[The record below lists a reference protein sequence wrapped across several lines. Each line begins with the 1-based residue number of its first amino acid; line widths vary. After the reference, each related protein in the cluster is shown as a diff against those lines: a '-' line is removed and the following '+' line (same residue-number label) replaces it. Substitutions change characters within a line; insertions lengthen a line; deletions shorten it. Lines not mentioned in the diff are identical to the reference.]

1 MLVLFFTIIFI
12 AELIITSWV
21 ISQLIKA
28 DKAVCEAN
36 IKVTK
41 YRPYIKNKLQIIK
54 TANNIIYSSIDYFN
68 LYVEDK
74 KSKIQ
79 SIINKDLLTTLIV
92 TFSKVPYKK
101 IWTIINIITSINKL
115 FSNKKRG
122 R

>member
-36 IKVTK
+36 VKVTK
-41 YRPYIKNKLQIIK
+41 YRPYIKKQIQIIK

-74 KSKIQ
+74 KTKIQ
-79 SIINKDLLTTLIV
+79 NIINKDILTTILV
-92 TFSKVPYKK
+92 TISKIPYKK
-101 IWTIINIITSINKL
+101 IWTIINIVTSINKL
-115 FSNKKRG
+115 LSNKKRG